1 MLKTLRQK
9 RLRGLVAL
17 IFLVPLFLGVSSLG
31 GCSSVTTTE
40 VIIKPI
46 DNGMAV
52 PGVLVLIG
60 YDEKKDRYEGMLIGE
75 DQELVYMNKDDV
87 NGAIIMPRNRAL
99 ELLAKEG
106 GFALLLENHPE
117 LIEIALKLTLDEE
130 SRLRKLAE
138 AKN

>member
-87 NGAIIMPRNRAL
+87 NGAIIMPRNRA
-99 ELLAKEG
+99 
-106 GFALLLENHPE
+106 P
-117 LIEIALKLTLDEE
+117 
-130 SRLRKLAE
+130 
-138 AKN
+138 